1 MSACDVPFSVA
12 RLLGPL
18 LVLGWPEP
26 ARAPGLRRMQG
37 AGDARL
43 TVEPKGSVGVD
54 CGARGRSVRAEWS
67 RAGARLML
75 LVVLVMIRRGAAGRR
90 RFRRVPLMSTERR
103 TAVRGQ
109 VRERAAR
116 RLRAAVALPAVK
128 RFVTLPGLSRLP
140 ANSLGKV
147 HGSYGCT
154 GTPVR
159 L

>member
-26 ARAPGLRRMQG
+26 ARAPELRRMQG

-75 LVVLVMIRRGAAGRR
+75 LVVLVNDYDEARRGGAPPVSSGSVDVNGTPDGSTRAG
-90 RFRRVPLMSTERR
+90 T
-103 TAVRGQ
+103 
-109 VRERAAR
+109 RAGG
-116 RLRAAVALPAVK
+116 AAVARGGCASRGEEGFGLRIAGQSVIRNGELPVPQGG
-128 RFVTLPGLSRLP
+128 PG
-140 ANSLGKV
+140 
-147 HGSYGCT
+147 
-154 GTPVR
+154 
-159 L
+159 

>member
-1 MSACDVPFSVA
+1 MA

-26 ARAPGLRRMQG
+26 ARAPELRRMQG

-75 LVVLVMIRRGAAGRR
+75 LVVLVNDKARRGGAPPVSSGSVDVNGTPDGRYAGR
-90 RFRRVPLMSTERR
+90 
-103 TAVRGQ
+103 
-109 VRERAAR
+109 
-116 RLRAAVALPAVK
+116 RAAVA
-128 RFVTLPGLSRLP
+128 RFPR
-140 ANSLGKV
+140 
-147 HGSYGCT
+147 
-154 GTPVR
+154 
-159 L
+159 